1 MSLAL
6 EDLKFVYR
14 LVYAQICDRFVYK
27 PSTCVCT
34 LQTVPRDLMSVS
46 SDAAVKLES
55 SVGRFNGFQVERVLG
70 ESDRTKFVAVLGRYA
85 ELENARD
92 LQSISYETPSL
103 LRWTSKPDQ
112 AVVLLSRRPFDTAG
126 VQGLLE
132 TSLESELLF
141 QNDVYCKV

>member
-1 MSLAL
+1 M
-6 EDLKFVYR
+6 YR
-14 LVYAQICDRFVYK
+14 LVYAQICDRFVYE

-34 LQTVPRDLMSVS
+34 LQTIPRDLMSVS

-92 LQSISYETPSL
+92 LPIAAKHFTRCSDGPASQIRLWFCYQGDHLTQL
-103 LRWTSKPDQ
+103 VFKAYWRQ
-112 AVVLLSRRPFDTAG
+112 A
-126 VQGLLE
+126 
-132 TSLESELLF
+132 
-141 QNDVYCKV
+141 